1 MWTHYTIFGAALKI
15 VVRPT
20 GFSARSS
27 AHSYALI
34 FWWLRSVSPKWKASA
49 PKKSTASIIGFL
61 RLCVWS
67 NSDVTTRS
75 YGFGEIKK
83 FIGRKCVVLKCS
95 GIELVEMDRR
105 FLSREI
111 PRQTVANFQAV
122 MWGNRGIGHRKIG
135 LFLLCGH
142 QAGDFGQPKGLFN
155 IKALSRSGFA
165 IPNLP
170 FRGWH
175 F

>member
-1 MWTHYTIFGAALKI
+1 
-15 VVRPT
+15 
-20 GFSARSS
+20 
-27 AHSYALI
+27 
-34 FWWLRSVSPKWKASA
+34 
-49 PKKSTASIIGFL
+49 
-61 RLCVWS
+61 
-67 NSDVTTRS
+67 
-75 YGFGEIKK
+75 
-83 FIGRKCVVLKCS
+83 
-95 GIELVEMDRR
+95 MDRR

-135 LFLLCGH
+135 LFLLCGL

-155 IKALSRSGFA
+155 IKALKRSGFA
-165 IPNLP
+165 TPNLP